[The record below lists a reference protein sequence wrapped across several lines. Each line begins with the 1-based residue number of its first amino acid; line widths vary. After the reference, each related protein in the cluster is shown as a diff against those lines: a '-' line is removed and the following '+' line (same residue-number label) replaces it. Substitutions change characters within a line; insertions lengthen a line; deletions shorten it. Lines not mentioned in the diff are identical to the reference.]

1 MTQQQVDL
9 RKLLMLEQQQKD
21 YHDLEMSK
29 MIIPETNFQNPLV
42 ETVKSLERELNQDIY
57 SNDNATQRIPKK
69 DRDHV
74 HQ

>member
-9 RKLLMLEQQQKD
+9 QKLLMLEQQGD
-21 YHDLEMSK
+21 YQDLEK
-29 MIIPETNFQNPLV
+29 ILETNIQNPLV

-57 SNDNATQRIPKK
+57 SNDNATQRIAKK
-69 DRDHV
+69 NNDQEV